1 MLWEKKLKRRL
12 QEIMHTSKGLESREK
27 RQVGESELLLELKD
41 WQQGQ
46 MVQKGEVNHS
56 MLLKTL

>member
-1 MLWEKKLKRRL
+1 
-12 QEIMHTSKGLESREK
+12 MHASKGLESREK
-27 RQVGESELLLELKD
+27 RQVGESELLLELKY

-46 MVQKGEVNHS
+46 MVQKGEVNQS